1 MYYLQA
7 LLLSIAVGFITQ
19 RHGRLSGF
27 KAIMILAWFV
37 GVSLIFWRYG
47 PIGQWSFY
55 QNDQYFHWKIVAEGF
70 GSDFNLTFDR
80 LNFFRVPYTAPAYLL
95 TQVGFDPTLSLKFV
109 SLCCALA
116 NISLIERV
124 LRNRAHNFSIL
135 AFWLIAGPVSTFFS
149 VLALRETMMLLCVS
163 QLFLGVSQSG
173 KALSLLVLVILRPHL
188 AAAIVIGQLWGWAFS
203 RTSRRWY
210 LPAVLATAVVPIYL
224 GTIGFS
230 LGNYVIYRLPLQ
242 LYQDLFLKDQVI
254 QIFSAFAGLQFFT
267 VAYQTVEFTTR
278 SLLLIR
284 LIFPEIVLVPLAFS
298 ASCFFLT
305 PQTTRLKLSVLATFV
320 FFMSVSSGTEYL
332 SVRQSL
338 PMMSIMG
345 VAVILSFFP
354 ANERS
359 QSQQDD
365 TRLTSV

>member
-27 KAIMILAWFV
+27 KAIMILVWFV

-70 GSDFNLTFDR
+70 GSEFNLTFDR

-124 LRNRAHNFSIL
+124 LRNHTHNFSIL

-149 VLALRETMMLLCVS
+149 VLALRETMMLL
-163 QLFLGVSQSG
+163 
-173 KALSLLVLVILRPHL
+173 
-188 AAAIVIGQLWGWAFS
+188 
-203 RTSRRWY
+203 
-210 LPAVLATAVVPIYL
+210 
-224 GTIGFS
+224 
-230 LGNYVIYRLPLQ
+230 
-242 LYQDLFLKDQVI
+242 
-254 QIFSAFAGLQFFT
+254 
-267 VAYQTVEFTTR
+267 
-278 SLLLIR
+278 
-284 LIFPEIVLVPLAFS
+284 
-298 ASCFFLT
+298 
-305 PQTTRLKLSVLATFV
+305 
-320 FFMSVSSGTEYL
+320 
-332 SVRQSL
+332 
-338 PMMSIMG
+338 
-345 VAVILSFFP
+345 
-354 ANERS
+354 
-359 QSQQDD
+359 
-365 TRLTSV
+365 